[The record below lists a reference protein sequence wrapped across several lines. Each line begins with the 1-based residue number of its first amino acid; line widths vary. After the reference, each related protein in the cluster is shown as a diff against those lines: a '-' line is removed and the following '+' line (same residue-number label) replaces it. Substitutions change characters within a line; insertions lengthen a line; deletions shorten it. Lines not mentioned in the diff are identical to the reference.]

1 MTFVMANCG
10 GHNHF
15 RYGLIRNS
23 QEREIMGTV
32 QDILETRDVVKD
44 VTTKYSACHQRERRV
59 YREQIWNGASD
70 PQNRSC
76 GGDNISG

>member
-15 RYGLIRNS
+15 QYGLIRNS

-44 VTTKYSACHQRERRV
+44 VTTKYSVCHQRGRRV

-70 PQNRSC
+70 SQNRSC